1 MVDNFRDWNA
11 KVQDGCVSAICDIL
25 NKNRIP
31 YIRQRMNRPR
41 QQIYLPPFAG
51 HTDALL
57 AVFAAQEIEIEK
69 LRNELY
75 KLRGITKGEWKSEEF
90 GRRGE

>member
-1 MVDNFRDWNA
+1 MVDNFRDWSA
-11 KVQDGCVSAICDIL
+11 KIQNNCVSAICDIL
-25 NKNRIP
+25 YKNRIP
-31 YIRQRMNRPR
+31 YIRQKMNRPR

-57 AVFAAQEIEIEK
+57 AVYAAQEIEIER

-75 KLRGITKGEWKSEEF
+75 KLRGMTKSEWKSEEF
-90 GRRGE
+90 GRGGE